1 MNFGSESTKKQT
13 TLCSGTPQ
21 NVRAHVSSSTKD
33 VFEEEGVRTLSL
45 PQRQRNVRGEV
56 WSSAWVLRKE
66 TTYAATIRKQPT
78 RL

>member
-1 MNFGSESTKKQT
+1 MNAGAESTHWRSLSAL
-13 TLCSGTPQ
+13 TLLKTF
-21 NVRAHVSSSTKD
+21 AHVDSLTNQD

-45 PQRQRNVRGEV
+45 PQRQSNVRGEV